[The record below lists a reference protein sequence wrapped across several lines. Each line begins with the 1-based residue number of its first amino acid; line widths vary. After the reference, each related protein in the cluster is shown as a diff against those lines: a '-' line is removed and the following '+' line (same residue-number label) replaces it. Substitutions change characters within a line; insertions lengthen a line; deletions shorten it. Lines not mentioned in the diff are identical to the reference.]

1 MRLFKTVAGLR
12 TYLASV
18 RENQTIGLVPTM
30 GALHEGHISLIRR
43 AMSEVD
49 RVVVSIFV
57 NPLQFSP
64 QEDLAKYPRQL
75 ETDAQLCEQL
85 GVAAIFA
92 PTPDEMGINS
102 TSEPSTQV
110 IPPAQM
116 LSVLCGPFRPG
127 HFQGV
132 ATIVTKLLTIVE
144 PNMAYFGE
152 KDGQQ

>member
-57 NPLQFSP
+57 KRRVSVS
-64 QEDLAKYPRQL
+64 LATAWY
-75 ETDAQLCEQL
+75 T
-85 GVAAIFA
+85 
-92 PTPDEMGINS
+92 M
-102 TSEPSTQV
+102 
-110 IPPAQM
+110 
-116 LSVLCGPFRPG
+116 
-127 HFQGV
+127 
-132 ATIVTKLLTIVE
+132 
-144 PNMAYFGE
+144 
-152 KDGQQ
+152 